1 MTTHAP
7 TIRRVVPD
15 EQGRLAIAFAEGGFR
30 LFQARQACGRDG
42 FSALAYPNVLK
53 KLTYDAAAVRWEGI
67 GALDAAFLHDASAP
81 MSDDQ
86 LRRHELRVGYRN
98 QAPTPSHPTHH
109 VYGVYLYPFD
119 PDGPFS
125 LGESIGGGHAEMGG
139 SQSFDLAGLRAWAGW
154 REHFALSGCDW
165 AIAMVQE
172 ADDTEVLLDRLVHA
186 ICARGGM

>member
-1 MTTHAP
+1 MTPP

-15 EQGRLAIAFAEGGFR
+15 EQWRLAIEFAQGGFR
-30 LFQARQACGRDG
+30 RFEARQVYARGG
-42 FSALAYPNVLK
+42 FSALAYPNVFK
-53 KLTYDAAAVRWEGI
+53 TLTYDAAAVRWDGI
-67 GALDAAFLHDASAP
+67 GALDAAFLYGASVP
-81 MSDDQ
+81 MPDDQ

-98 QAPTPSHPTHH
+98 QAPTAAHPTHH

-119 PDGPFS
+119 PDGPIS

-139 SQSFDLAGLRAWAGW
+139 SRSFDLAGLRARVGW

-165 AIAMVQE
+165 AIAMVEE
-172 ADDTEVLLDRLVHA
+172 ADDTDLLLDRLVHV